1 MTITHYNM
9 TSQAEQDYNF
19 EGGDTLYGDTTSNT
33 ESTIK
38 IKGGDKHSTLISNH
52 VWINYI
58 KQVSVQ
64 AIK

>member
-1 MTITHYNM
+1 M

-52 VWINYI
+52 V
-58 KQVSVQ
+58 
-64 AIK
+64 